1 MVRGTWHTSL
11 QSGARH
17 LVPFELAD
25 SQLAGPPATR
35 LDAAVRLSSVITAI
49 VFIQADVSRLSQ
61 IAEQIADIDG
71 VSEVYSVTGDLD
83 LLAMVRV
90 REVDD
95 VATVVADQ
103 LNKVDGVLSTQTQIA
118 FQTFSQHDLE
128 QAFSIGLERPQASV
142 WVVLAQL
149 SSTAR
154 PHRSRSTPWP
164 ARSRREAGTRD
175 PRQPPRAPR
184 CQLPH

>member
-1 MVRGTWHTSL
+1 MTGHGTT
-11 QSGARH
+11 ADRRNA
-17 LVPFELAD
+17 LAIKQGNNPD
-25 SQLAGPPATR
+25 FATGYAGP
-35 LDAAVRLSSVITAI
+35 VITAI
-49 VFIQADVSRLSQ
+49 VFIQADVSRISS

-95 VATVVADQ
+95 VAKVVADQ

-128 QAFSIGLERPQASV
+128 SAFSIGL
-142 WVVLAQL
+142 
-149 SSTAR
+149 
-154 PHRSRSTPWP
+154 
-164 ARSRREAGTRD
+164 
-175 PRQPPRAPR
+175 
-184 CQLPH
+184 